1 MEQKEDNPT
10 LNTDKV
16 IQMDTVAE
24 NSESSKLT
32 QMLQQIQH
40 SSDVKTMI
48 ELEFEELVLWI
59 TNIELR
65 ISDIVQTSNQYTE
78 ESFENLTFAAIVSA
92 ILQMLDKRELSK
104 QLHLIGLQIIRKLVE
119 VENRNL
125 LTPAADWDTDDYIE
139 FKSQILA
146 KQDALVEI
154 GTVQFICKH
163 IAELD
168 DDELLEQC
176 ILICISLLIGGNAKA
191 QQAFLN
197 YFQD

>member
-1 MEQKEDNPT
+1 
-10 LNTDKV
+10 
-16 IQMDTVAE
+16 
-24 NSESSKLT
+24 
-32 QMLQQIQH
+32 
-40 SSDVKTMI
+40 MI

-78 ESFENLTFAAIVSA
+78 ESFENLTFASIVSA

-168 DDELLEQC
+168 DDDLLE
-176 ILICISLLIGGNAKA
+176 
-191 QQAFLN
+191 
-197 YFQD
+197 

>member
-1 MEQKEDNPT
+1 MEQKEENPT
-10 LNTDKV
+10 LNTEKV

-78 ESFENLTFAAIVSA
+78 ESFENLTFASIVSA

-168 DDELLEQC
+168 DDDLLE
-176 ILICISLLIGGNAKA
+176 
-191 QQAFLN
+191 
-197 YFQD
+197 